1 MKKWTLNSW
10 RNSPVKHIPKYEDE
24 QELAMVL
31 KKISS
36 FPPLVFAGETRSLK
50 ESLAQVSEGKAFLL
64 QGGDCAESF
73 VEFHPDNIRDTFKV
87 ILQMA
92 LVLTFSASLPVVK
105 VGRIAG
111 QFSKPRSSPTEVKD
125 EKELQS
131 YLGDNINGIEFSE
144 KARKPD
150 AKRLFKAYSQAASTL
165 NLLRALSQGGFADL
179 KKIHLWNLGFISK
192 SPEGKK
198 FKEIEDKISDALSFI
213 EACGLHPEHNRR
225 LRTVNFYT
233 SHEALLLPFE
243 QSMTRIDSTSGK
255 YHDTSA
261 HFVWI
266 GDRTRQPDGGHVEFC
281 RGIENPIGIKCGPS
295 LKDNELVKLCNILN
309 PKNESGRIT
318 LISRFGADNVE
329 KHLPKL
335 IRTVK
340 KEGLK
345 VVWSCDPMH
354 GNTIKSASGFK
365 TRPFNNVVKEVK
377 RVFSVHKTEGS
388 YAGGL
393 HIEMTG
399 QHVTECTGGAQKI
412 SEKDLSHR
420 YHTHCDPRLNAN
432 QALELAFL
440 ISDEIKKNSQ
450 YSKNIIQAV
459 S

>member
-10 RNSPVKHIPKYEDE
+10 RNYPVKHIPKYEDE
-24 QELAMVL
+24 KELAMVL
-31 KKISS
+31 KKVSS
-36 FPPLVFAGETRSLK
+36 FPPLVFAGETRALK
-50 ESLAQVSEGKAFLL
+50 KSLAQVMEGKAFLL

-73 VEFHPDNIRDTFKV
+73 AEFHPDNIRDTFKV

-92 LVLTFSASLPVVK
+92 LVLTFSASLPVIK

-111 QFSKPRSSPTEVKD
+111 QFSKPRSLPVEVKD
-125 EKELQS
+125 GKELPA
-131 YLGDNINGIEFSE
+131 YLGDNINGIEFS
-144 KARKPD
+144 KTARKPN

-179 KKIHLWNLGFISK
+179 KKIHLWNLGFIKK

-198 FKEIEDKISDALSFI
+198 FKEIDNKISDALSFI
-213 EACGLHPEHNRR
+213 EACGLHPDHNRR

-243 QSMTRIDSTSGK
+243 QSMTRIDSTSGTH
-255 YHDTSA
+255 HDTSA

-281 RGIENPIGIKCGPS
+281 RGIENPIGIKCGPT
-295 LKDNELVKLCNILN
+295 LKDSELVKLCNILN

-335 IRTVK
+335 IRSVK
-340 KEGLK
+340 REGFN

-354 GNTIKSASGFK
+354 GNTIKSATGFK

-377 RVFSVHKTEGS
+377 RVFGVHKTEGS

-399 QHVTECTGGAQKI
+399 QNVTECTGGAQRI
-412 SEKDLSHR
+412 SEKDLSNR

-450 YSKNIIQAV
+450 YSKSIIQAV

>member
-1 MKKWTLNSW
+1 MT
-10 RNSPVKHIPKYEDE
+10 Y
-24 QELAMVL
+24 
-31 KKISS
+31 
-36 FPPLVFAGETRSLK
+36 
-50 ESLAQVSEGKAFLL
+50 
-64 QGGDCAESF
+64 
-73 VEFHPDNIRDTFKV
+73 
-87 ILQMA
+87 
-92 LVLTFSASLPVVK
+92 SASMPVVK

-111 QFSKPRSSPTEVKD
+111 QFSKPRTSPTEVKNG
-125 EKELQS
+125 KELPS

-144 KARKPD
+144 KLRQPD
-150 AKRLFKAYSQAASTL
+150 PKRLFKAYSQSAATL

-179 KKIHLWNLGFISK
+179 NKVHLWNLGFLKK

-198 FKEIEDKISDALSFI
+198 FKELEDKIEDALSFMD
-213 EACGLHPEHNRR
+213 ACGINSDFNRR
-225 LRTVNFYT
+225 LKTVNFFT

-243 QSMTRIDSTSGK
+243 EAMTRTDSTTGK

-266 GDRTRQPDGGHVEFC
+266 GDRTRQPNGGHVEFC
-281 RGIENPIGIKCGPS
+281 RGIENPIGIKCGPT
-295 LKDNELVKLCNILN
+295 LKIEELIKLCNILN
-309 PKNESGRIT
+309 PKNEKGRIT
-318 LISRFGADNVE
+318 LISRFGQENVE
-329 KHLPKL
+329 KFLPKL
-335 IRTVK
+335 IKAIK
-340 KEGLK
+340 KEGFN

-354 GNTIKSASGFK
+354 GNTIKSANGFK

-377 RVFSVHKTEGS
+377 RVFSVHKAEGS

-399 QHVTECTGGAQKI
+399 KNVTECTGGAQKI

-420 YHTHCDPRLNAN
+420 YHTHCDPRLNAS